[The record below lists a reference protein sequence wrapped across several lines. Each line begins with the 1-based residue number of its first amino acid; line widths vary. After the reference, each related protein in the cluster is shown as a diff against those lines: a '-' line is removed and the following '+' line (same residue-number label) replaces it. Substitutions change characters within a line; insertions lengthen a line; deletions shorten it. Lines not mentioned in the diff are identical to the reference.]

1 MDLLIGDHQ
10 SGGGAISVALYD
22 FSVFVIHSFHPYR
35 SRVFLSLLDVP
46 SGVTSIHI
54 MQCVRDVPGTF
65 TEGVR
70 RACCRPRRSIA
81 LRNAPYEQACVACLG
96 RDTVRG
102 LWEEAECRAID
113 DEVLSM
119 YNLALLRLRGAE
131 RGIFKF
137 EGMETF
143 FA

>member
-70 RACCRPRRSIA
+70 RACCRPRRSVA
-81 LRNAPYEQACVACLG
+81 LRAWDASG
-96 RDTVRG
+96 DTART
-102 LWEEAECRAID
+102 LWQEAEWRDIILGILVSPVNVAY
-113 DEVLSM
+113 EVLCM
-119 YNLALLRLRGAE
+119 YNLSMLSTRGSNIE
-131 RGIFKF
+131 S
-137 EGMETF
+137 
-143 FA
+143 